1 MISITRLIALKQ
13 DLATLARAE
22 KGIAPDDSDDN
33 SWAVVERIGEYRDI
47 LEDYLRIQQGSA

>member
-1 MISITRLIALKQ
+1 MITISRLIALKQ

-33 SWAVVERIGEYRDI
+33 AWAVVERLGHYRDI